1 MQGDG
6 HVVKAVTEEIF
17 PHCASDFF
25 LSMKSLV
32 LGWERE
38 VF

>member
-6 HVVKAVTEEIF
+6 HVIKAVTEEIF
-17 PHCASDFF
+17 PRCVFDSF
-25 LSMKSLV
+25 LSMKSVV
-32 LGWERE
+32 LGWECQ